1 MMLFAVFVAFALKFV
16 LVMVIRRIIVVLMLR
31 CMKQFHSFNDINN
44 VELL

>member
-16 LVMVIRRIIVVLMLR
+16 LVMVMRRIVVLMLR

-44 VELL
+44 MELL